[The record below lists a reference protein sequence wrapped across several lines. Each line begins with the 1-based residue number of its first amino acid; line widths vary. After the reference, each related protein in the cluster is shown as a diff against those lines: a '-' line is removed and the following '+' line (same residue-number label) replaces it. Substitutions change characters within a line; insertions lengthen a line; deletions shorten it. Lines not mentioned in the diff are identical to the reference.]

1 MQRASR
7 YGIASLLIV
16 AAGVVGV
23 AFSVAT
29 ASAADSA
36 TGKIKEFSCGDNC
49 YLTITPDAGGEDLTG
64 LCSAPACEAWNA
76 ETVMPDDQIGRK
88 VKVTIE
94 MGQQV
99 DGSGNVMGDFPSFV
113 AIDFLD

>member
-1 MQRASR
+1 MKRTSQ
-7 YGIASLLIV
+7 YGMLSLLTI

-23 AFSVAT
+23 ALSVAP
-29 ASAADSA
+29 ASAADTA

-49 YLTITPDAGGEDLTG
+49 YLTITPDKGEDLTG
-64 LCSAPACEAWNA
+64 LCSAPACEPWNA
-76 ETVMPDDQIGRK
+76 EAVMPDDQIGRK

-99 DGSGNVMGDFPSFV
+99 DGSGNVMGDFQSFV
-113 AIDFLD
+113 AIDFLK